1 MPGNGF
7 FSRDE
12 QIYKAYPTRTWG
24 GAEDSAG
31 YTWDN
36 FNQWDQDPSD
46 TLFFTTAII
55 DTGESKKQNPTITVD
70 ASQPANITITYG
82 DTIDSSGGAID
93 SATTINVIPNTNNIG
108 SVKARYF
115 QFTVTLEPD
124 SAGVEFPNFNST
136 PTISKIT
143 TDIRSETTTQKFTD
157 LDTSTLSGSVGQRTL
172 SIGASASL
180 NVGNVITQIQ
190 HNGITDDS
198 AGTYITPICYVEKTA
213 SNLVLHIFDV
223 DAYGKRKRVDCVMD
237 LQVEIF
243 PNISSDLTGS
253 IQEEAV

>member
-12 QIYKAYPTRTWG
+12 GIYKAYPTRTWDG
-24 GAEDSAG
+24 TEDSAG

-36 FNQWDQDPSD
+36 FNLWDQDPSD
-46 TLFFTTAII
+46 TLSFTTAII
-55 DTGESKKQNPTITVD
+55 DTGESKKQNPTIAID

-82 DTIDSSGGAID
+82 DSIDSSGGAID
-93 SATTINVIPNTNNIG
+93 GATTINVTPNTSNIG

-115 QFTVTLEPD
+115 QFTATLEPD

-143 TDIRSETTTQKFTD
+143 TDIRSVTTTQKFTD
-157 LDTSTLSGSVGQRTL
+157 IDTSTLSGSVGQRTL
-172 SIGASASL
+172 SIGAGSGL
-180 NVGNVITQIQ
+180 NVGNVLTQIQ
-190 HNGITDDS
+190 HDSITDDS
-198 AGTYITPICYVEKTA
+198 AGTYITPICYVEKTS

-243 PNISSDLTGS
+243 PPISSNLTGS
-253 IQEEAV
+253 IEEEAV